1 MSTKTAKKAEK
12 QYCNIYFNKGRFKVE
27 PTDETT
33 WLGRYPHSPEGR
45 LTTVKSDRVE
55 AGKIALTKVLFKE
68 KAGDLKDIQKEV
80 DALQKVL
87 DKAVVD
93 KYETDLAMANTYA
106 VNYHQM

>member
-33 WLGRYPHSPEGR
+33 WLDRYPHSPEGR

-55 AGKIALTKVLFKE
+55 AGKILLAKKMIGE
-68 KAGDLKDIQKEV
+68 KTRELKDIQKEV

-93 KYETDLAMANTYA
+93 KYEQGISKK
-106 VNYHQM
+106 H